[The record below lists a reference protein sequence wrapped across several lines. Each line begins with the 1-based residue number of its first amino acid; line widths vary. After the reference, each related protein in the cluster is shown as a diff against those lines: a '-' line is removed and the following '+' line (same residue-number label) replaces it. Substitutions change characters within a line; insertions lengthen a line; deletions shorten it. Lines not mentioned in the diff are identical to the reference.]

1 MKVTAK
7 YKEYPILK
15 KKKQNNVRKFKL
27 EGILTHLRIYINT
40 CQNNTAW
47 IHYKDEEMT
56 PIKVLNM
63 KREEKHPSG
72 RPRSWWNRLGKKSHR
87 VKNLKGGALEK

>member
-40 CQNNTAW
+40 CQNNTA
-47 IHYKDEEMT
+47 
-56 PIKVLNM
+56 
-63 KREEKHPSG
+63 
-72 RPRSWWNRLGKKSHR
+72 
-87 VKNLKGGALEK
+87 